1 MTEKNYK
8 DVRNWL
14 REYRIMKKELETRVN
29 YLAVFRKTLIKPL
42 PETEETL
49 HRIYNA
55 ITKDMQTEIV
65 KLRKKLRTIEKV
77 LNNLTGPERSVLYH
91 RYIVGIEWINMP
103 EYLLYE
109 QRSCQIYEVRAL
121 KKIAKMKIDW
131 EWDNVE

>member
-8 DVRNWL
+8 EVRKWF
-14 REYRIMKKELETRVN
+14 REYRIMKNELESRVN
-29 YLAVFRKTLIKPL
+29 YLNVFKMTLIKPL

-49 HRIYNA
+49 QRVYNT
-55 ITKDMQTEIV
+55 ITKDMETEIK
-65 KLRKKLRTIEKV
+65 KLRKRLRTIEKV

-103 EYLLYE
+103 EYVLYE
-109 QRSCQIYEVRAL
+109 QRSCQLYEVKAL

-131 EWDNVE
+131 ECENVK